1 MRYFI
6 QDSTGKYIT
15 EFDCP
20 MRAAR
25 FVAGTD
31 FEVIPA

>member
-1 MRYFI
+1 MFYI
-6 QDSTGKYIT
+6 QDRDGRYIT

-20 MRAAR
+20 VRAAR